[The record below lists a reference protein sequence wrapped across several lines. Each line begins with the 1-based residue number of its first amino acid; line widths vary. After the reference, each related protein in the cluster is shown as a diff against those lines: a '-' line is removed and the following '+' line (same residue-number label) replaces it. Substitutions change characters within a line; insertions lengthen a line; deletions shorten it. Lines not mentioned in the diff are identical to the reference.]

1 MPKTWISQPKNII
14 ILVLA
19 GVLTIVAVSLT
30 IWGVTH
36 HKETGLLNAVWVD
49 GEARYLDGPTD
60 ESSEV
65 SFPRDQIPIT
75 FTVVDEDGSL
85 YHKGSFQWNE
95 SNSAFNDFNTQV
107 GFELFKVEESLPTSA
122 KLFWGAAKEKGHSKV
137 AGSVSHKI
145 LPNGNLY
152 GEIRLYDIGSLPS
165 TRRTL
170 LHEGGHLAG
179 LGHDDFT
186 GSLMY
191 PLNDEDQ
198 MGNNVSSVRLTDHD
212 VKLLRELY
220 WAEE

>member
-1 MPKTWISQPKNII
+1 
-14 ILVLA
+14 LA

-36 HKETGLLNAVWVD
+36 HKETGLLNAVWVN
-49 GEARYLDGPTD
+49 GEARYLDGLTD

-75 FTVVDEDGSL
+75 FTVVDEEGSL

-95 SNSAFNDFNTQV
+95 TNATARDFNTQV
-107 GFELFKVEESLPTSA
+107 GFELFRIREEPPVSA
-122 KLFWGAAKEKGHSKV
+122 EVIWGAAKEQIHIGV
-137 AGSVSHKI
+137 AGSVRHKI

-152 GEIRLYDIGSLPS
+152 AVMRLYDTSSTSS
-165 TRRTL
+165 TRRNA
-170 LHEGGHLAG
+170 LHEFGHFAG

-191 PLNDEDQ
+191 PQSREDE
-198 MGNNVSSVRLTDHD
+198 MGNNVSSMRLTDFD
-212 VKLLRELY
+212 IRLLKRLY
-220 WAEE
+220 QAE